1 MKEFEPS
8 PDFVSRV
15 MRVVAAETVTCARPA
30 VASGRVL
37 LTPIAVRALVAAG
50 GALLGLFNL
59 LRLWLTVFSPA
70 ICQ

>member
-1 MKEFEPS
+1 MKELEPS

-15 MRVVAAETVTCARPA
+15 MQAVVAEAAIAQRSAGASARIQLSPT
-30 VASGRVL
+30 GLRV
-37 LTPIAVRALVAAG
+37 LVAAG
-50 GALLGLFNL
+50 GALLGLLNL